1 MKKYNKPSIE
11 TIVCSPMDV
20 LTLSENNNNTLT
32 ALWGT
37 PDIQQHKLILICN
50 KAVVCGRCLHT
61 TADKNTYLISRR
73 LYKYRFGNTHTVV
86 FPFFIRFTYAKGSIF
101 L

>member
-32 ALWGT
+32 ALWDT
-37 PDIQQHKLILICN
+37 PDSTN
-50 KAVVCGRCLHT
+50 
-61 TADKNTYLISRR
+61 
-73 LYKYRFGNTHTVV
+73 
-86 FPFFIRFTYAKGSIF
+86 
-101 L
+101 